1 MDVGGVTLLRAAAKN
16 HIRVSILSD
25 PKDYATVIAQLK
37 AHNKVSDETRQLLAL
52 KAFNQTSEY
61 DEAISNYLRQQ
72 YASGTQQLTLRY
84 GANPHQKPA
93 QVFIK
98 NAELPIKGKQRM
110 RAKGVLLNT
119 LPGFEFVYL
128 FFPLY
133 PAVFLLWTA
142 GC

>member
-1 MDVGGVTLLRAAAKN
+1 MIKCVLLSSSGGVTLLRAAAKN

-37 AHNKVSDETRQLLAL
+37 EHNKVSDETRQQLAL

-61 DEAISNYLRQQ
+61 DEAIANYLRQQ
-72 YASGTQQLTLRY
+72 YAAGTQQLTLRY

-98 NAELPIKGKQRM
+98 NGELPIKGKLQ
-110 RAKGVLLNT
+110 KKNVGI
-119 LPGFEFVYL
+119 
-128 FFPLY
+128 
-133 PAVFLLWTA
+133 
-142 GC
+142 